1 VITEAQAFGLLERL
15 LGFRAEPTRAVD
27 VVRALEERLRARAC
41 DSAEAYE
48 RLLDDR
54 QVRSEET
61 SALADRVTVN
71 ETYFL
76 RESAQ
81 LELVVEELVPRL
93 FERGVEPVRVLSV
106 GCSTGDEPYGLAL
119 RLHEAGVERERVE
132 ILGVDVSPSVI
143 ARARRAQYSDWALR
157 NVAPALRARYFERDG
172 KSHRLIEEL
181 RQRVR
186 FEVANLVEDDAMTSH
201 GAPFDIAICRNL
213 LIYLTPEA
221 ISDALARLARVL
233 TPDGALLLGHAET
246 QLAGPCFE
254 VEEARG
260 AFYFRRRSAAQ
271 SPAPRARRAVPQRL
285 AAAGE
290 LGAATGWLE
299 PIARSNARV
308 HALAALVSPNAEPVA
323 ARTSEPPGAL
333 DDIVELIRKERFADA
348 LTRIETT
355 ASDGRSER
363 SLLRA
368 AILTNLGRTT
378 DARGAVEV
386 RLELL
391 PRCAFAHYLLGVCRE
406 SLLELEEARQSYARA
421 AELDP
426 TFALAHLREGLLA
439 RRAGQKEAA
448 RRALATALE
457 HFPKQPARTLLLY
470 GGGFARETLAS
481 LCRAEL
487 NALGPNQAGR

>member
-1 VITEAQAFGLLERL
+1 MISEAEAFGLLERL
-15 LGFRAEPTRAVD
+15 LGFRAEPTRAGD
-27 VVRALEERLRARAC
+27 AVRALEERLRVHGC
-41 DSAEAYE
+41 DGVESYA
-48 RLLDDR
+48 RLLDDSR
-54 QVRSEET
+54 VRTEET

-81 LELVVEELVPRL
+81 LDLVVEELVPRL
-93 FERGVEPVRVLSV
+93 LERGVEPVRILSA

-143 ARARRAQYSDWALR
+143 TRARRAQYSDWALR
-157 NVAPALRARYFERDG
+157 NVAPALRGRYFARDG
-172 KSHRLIEEL
+172 KSHRLVDEL

-186 FEVANLVEDDAMTSH
+186 FEVANLVDDDAAFGQ

-221 ISDALARLARVL
+221 ITGTLARLARL
-233 TPDGALLLGHAET
+233 LAPDGALLLGHAET
-246 QLAGPCFE
+246 QLAGPLFA

-260 AFYFRRRSAAQ
+260 AYYFRRRGAVAA
-271 SPAPRARRAVPQRL
+271 PTARARIQRPTATSEL
-285 AAAGE
+285 EAGT
-290 LGAATGWLE
+290 AWLE
-299 PIARSNARV
+299 PIARSNARI
-308 HALAALVSPNAEPVA
+308 HALAALVPPSAERVSA
-323 ARTSEPPGAL
+323 QNSEPPGTL
-333 DDIVELIRKERFADA
+333 DEIVELVRNERFSDA
-348 LTRIETT
+348 LARIETT

-363 SLLRA
+363 GLLRA

-378 DARGAVEV
+378 DAKQAVEG

-406 SLLELEEARQSYARA
+406 SLLELEEARQSYARS

-426 TFALAHLREGLLA
+426 TFALAHLRGGLLA

-457 HFPKQPARTLLLY
+457 HFPKQAARTLLLY

-487 NALGPNQAGR
+487 SALGLNEAGR